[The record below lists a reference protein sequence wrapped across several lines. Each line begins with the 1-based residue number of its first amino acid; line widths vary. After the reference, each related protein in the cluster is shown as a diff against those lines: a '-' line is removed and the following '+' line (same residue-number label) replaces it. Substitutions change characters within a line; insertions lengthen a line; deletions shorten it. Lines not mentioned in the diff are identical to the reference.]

1 MMKQLVWCFK
11 WLLNGAIFFT
21 LFAFALNNQQDA
33 TVHFFFG
40 TQWRSPMVLIV
51 LAAFA
56 AGLAVG
62 VLGMV
67 PRWWKQRSA
76 VTRNRKSAQE
86 AAQQTAQHA
95 AGQRAPAG
103 PDRRDTSP
111 SQPALP
117 PAHGL

>member
-1 MMKQLVWCFK
+1 MKQLVWCLK

-67 PRWWKQRSA
+67 PRWWKHRSA
-76 VTRNRKSAQE
+76 VARARTSAQK
-86 AAQQTAQHA
+86 AALQTPRDA
-95 AGQRAPAG
+95 AGQRTQQAT
-103 PDRRDTSP
+103 DRQHDNL
-111 SQPALP
+111 PALP